1 LLVLQVRQDV
11 RAGSW
16 ETNPPLLGAAWSLFP
31 VPPGAASRTAP
42 RLTLLSHDCAQVM
55 ETTVRACSGKAG
67 AKLFDAMAAKGV
79 TAAVTELS
87 LRPSTTRVVRDRAA
101 EVLTQWAH
109 SVLWDNSPAED
120 GGGGG
125 ESLSQVNFARAS
137 SGERLYRKSG

>member
-1 LLVLQVRQDV
+1 
-11 RAGSW
+11 
-16 ETNPPLLGAAWSLFP
+16 
-31 VPPGAASRTAP
+31 
-42 RLTLLSHDCAQVM
+42 M

-109 SVLWDNSPAED
+109 SVLWDNSPAEGGL
-120 GGGGG
+120 GGG
-125 ESLSQVNFARAS
+125 SLSQVNFARAS